1 MTDAYTAV
9 LDRIVDG
16 ETAVFLLEAEGRV
29 VDELT
34 VDAERVP
41 EDGRHDGAVFDVVV
55 ADGELLE
62 ATYRP
67 EETDARREAAQER
80 FDRLSR
86 RLGDDER

>member
-34 VDAERVP
+34 VDVDRVP

-62 ATYRP
+62 ASYRP
-67 EETDARREAAQER
+67 EETDARRKAAQER

-86 RLGDDER
+86 RLGDDEG

>member
-1 MTDAYTAV
+1 MTDTYTAV

-16 ETAVFLLEAEGRV
+16 ETAVFLLEAEDRV

-34 VDAERVP
+34 VDVERVP
-41 EDGRHDGAVFDVVV
+41 EDGRRDGAVFDVVV
-55 ADGELLE
+55 VDGELLE
-62 ATYRP
+62 ATYQP

-86 RLGDDER
+86 RLGDDEG

>member
-34 VDAERVP
+34 VDVDRVP

-55 ADGELLE
+55 ADGKLLE
-62 ATYRP
+62 ASYRP

-86 RLGDDER
+86 RLGDDEG